1 MRKITTTFVATILLS
16 QIVGCNGGGTTKE
29 TATAGKKATPAI
41 PVMTDAEK
49 QAGILTPDVMLKMR
63 RIAGGALSPDGSE
76 IVYSIG
82 VQDIENNGSYSNL
95 NAVNTSTKAVRELT
109 TGTNKNFDAT
119 WSADGNTIYF
129 ISTEKDGAQLWS
141 MSKDGSKIT
150 QISAIEGGIG
160 GYGVSP
166 KGDKIWYTKTVKVDQ
181 TREDMY
187 PNLLKSG
194 ARIYDDLMVRHWDYW
209 TNGEYQH
216 LFVADMINGK
226 LSNDKDIVAG
236 ESWDVP
242 TAPYFDCAEITWSNA
257 GDKIAYTAKKETGK
271 AYALSTNSDIF
282 VYTIADG
289 STKNIT
295 EGMPGY
301 DKYPVF
307 SADDSKIAFSSMR
320 RAGNE
325 ADKSRLMV
333 HDNAT
338 GEKSYLT
345 ESFDYNSSNY
355 VWEGNTIYFIAPIKA
370 TQQICRV
377 DVSGEK
383 AGNVEVLTDGDF
395 TINSLLVAKDK
406 FYGDFQKISAA
417 SEFVTIDRAT
427 NEITALTEVNKDI
440 YSNIKMGEVQKRWV
454 KTSDGKDMLTWVVL
468 PPNFDASK
476 KYPTLL
482 FCEGGPQSTVADSWS
497 YRWNFQLMAAQGY
510 VVVAPNRR
518 GLPSFG
524 QEWLDQISGDYSG
537 QNIKD
542 YLSAID
548 DVAKENW
555 VDKDRLG
562 CVGASYGGYSV
573 YFLAGNH
580 QKRFKAFI
588 SHCGMFDFD
597 SFYGST
603 EELWFPTN
611 DLGGSYFS
619 EDKTAKRS
627 FANSPHKFVKNWDTP
642 ILIIT
647 GEKDYRI
654 PYTQSLEAFTAAKL
668 MGVDAR
674 LVSFADE
681 AHQVFK
687 PQNAL
692 VWHAEFF
699 GWLNKYLAQ

>member
-1 MRKITTTFVATILLS
+1 MRKITTAFVVALLLS
-16 QIVGCNGGGTTKE
+16 QTVGCDGT
-29 TATAGKKATPAI
+29 GKVAPKSNEATPPA
-41 PVMTDAEK
+41 PAMTDAEK

-63 RIAGGALSPDGSE
+63 RIGGGALSPDGTT
-76 IVYSIG
+76 IVYSLG

-95 NAVNTSTKAVRELT
+95 YAINTSTKEVKELT
-109 TGTNKNFDAT
+109 SGKNKNYDPT
-119 WSADGNTIYF
+119 WSSDGKTIYF
-129 ISTEKDGAQLWS
+129 TSTSNNGSQIWKMNSDGTAAAQLS
-141 MSKDGSKIT
+141 DVKD
-150 QISAIEGGIG
+150 GIG
-160 GYGVSP
+160 GYSVSP
-166 KGDKIWYTKTVKVDQ
+166 KGDKVFYIKAVKVDK

-187 PNLLKSG
+187 PNQPKSQ

-209 TNGEYQH
+209 TEGIYQH
-216 LFVADMINGK
+216 PFVADIVDGK
-226 LSNDKDIVAG
+226 LVNDKDIIEG
-236 ESWDVP
+236 EAWDVP
-242 TAPYFDCAEITWSNA
+242 TAPYFDVTELAWSNA
-257 GDKIAYTAKKETGK
+257 GDKIAYTAKKEGGK

-282 VYTIADG
+282 VYNVADG

-325 ADKSRLMV
+325 ADKTRLMV
-333 HDNAT
+333 WDSAT
-338 GEKSYLT
+338 GEMSYLT

-355 VWEGNTIYFIAPIKA
+355 AWDGNTIYFIAPIKA

-377 DVSGEK
+377 DVTGEK
-383 AGNVEVLTDGDF
+383 AGTVEVLTDTEG
-395 TINSLLVAKDK
+395 TLGSILLGKDK
-406 FYGDFQKISAA
+406 IYSDYQTISAC
-417 SEFVTIDRAT
+417 SDIVVLDRAT
-427 NEITALTEVNKDI
+427 NEITPLTNLNKDI
-440 YSNIKMGEVQKRWV
+440 YANVKMGEVQKRWI
-454 KTSDGKDMLTWVVL
+454 KTSDGKEMLTWVVL
-468 PPNFDASK
+468 PPNFDATK

-482 FCEGGPQSTVADSWS
+482 YCEGGPQSTVNNGWS
-497 YRWNFQLMAAQGY
+497 FRWNFQLMAAQGY

-542 YLSAID
+542 YFAAID
-548 DVAKENW
+548 EVSKEPW
-555 VDKDRLG
+555 VDKENRG

-573 YFLAGNH
+573 YFIAGHH
-580 QKRFKAFI
+580 QKRFKALI
-588 SHCGMFDFD
+588 SHCGMFNFE

-619 EDKTAKRS
+619 DNATAKRS
-627 FANSPHKFVKNWDTP
+627 YANSPHKFVKKWDTP

-654 PYTQSLEAFTAAKL
+654 PYTQSLEAFTAARL
-668 MGVDAR
+668 MDIDAR
-674 LVSFADE
+674 LLSFPDE

-692 VWHAEFF
+692 IWHSEFF
-699 GWLNKYLAQ
+699 GWLNKYLKK